1 MQPEQ
6 FHPDQFAR
14 GAKYTLDLE
23 FSAAGHDLRL
33 PVLLVR
39 GAAPGKR
46 LVVTAGVHGDE
57 YEGVHT
63 ILELYQELDLARM
76 AGDLLAVPAANPP
89 AFWNLSRS
97 SPLDGGNLARVFP
110 GDPAGSPTAA
120 IAYHLD
126 QRILAH
132 ADLYIDLHSAGV
144 RCLMPTLIGY
154 HEPDQRAREAAMI
167 FGAPVIWCHPSVAPG
182 RTVSS
187 AIARGIPALYTEARG
202 AGRIHPDDLAVY
214 RRGVRNLLRHLHIL
228 EGAPDAPACQCH
240 LHGDGNIDQSVSSTQ
255 SGFLV
260 ASVELLEP
268 VRRGQQLGVLLDLHA
283 QPVERFQAPCDGLVA
298 LIHACPMVH
307 PGEPLFL
314 VTGLAKPEP

>member
-1 MQPEQ
+1 MLPEQ

-23 FSAAGHDLRL
+23 FSAGGHHLKL

-57 YEGVHT
+57 YEGVRV
-63 ILELYQELDLARM
+63 ILGLYQDLDPAQM
-76 AGDLLAVPAANPP
+76 QGDLLAVSAANPP
-89 AFWNLSRS
+89 AFWNLSRT
-97 SPLDGGNLARVFP
+97 SPLDDGNLARVFP
-110 GDPAGSPTAA
+110 GDPAGPPTTA

-154 HEPDQRAREAAMI
+154 HEPDLVAREAALV
-167 FGAPVIWCHPSVAPG
+167 FGAPVVWCHPNVAAG
-182 RTVSS
+182 RTVSA
-187 AIARGIPALYTEARG
+187 AIDRGIPALYTEARG
-202 AGRIHPDDLAVY
+202 AGRIHPDDLRVY
-214 RRGVRNLLRHLHIL
+214 RRGVENLLRHLHIL
-228 EGAPDAPACQCH
+228 EGAPETPPCEYH
-240 LHGDGNIDQSVSSTQ
+240 LRGNGNIDQSVSSTQ

-260 ASVELLEP
+260 PSVELLEP
-268 VRRGQQLGVLLDLHA
+268 VRQGQELGVLLDLHA
-283 QPVERFQAPCDGLVA
+283 NPLERFYAPCAGLVV
-298 LIHACPMVH
+298 LIHACPMVG

-314 VTGLAKPEP
+314 VTERVG

>member
-1 MQPEQ
+1 M
-6 FHPDQFAR
+6 HPDQFQPGDFAR
-14 GAKYTLDLE
+14 GAKYALDLE
-23 FSAAGHDLRL
+23 FSAAGQDLRL

-39 GAAPGKR
+39 GAAPGAC

-63 ILELYQELDLARM
+63 ILELYQELDPARM
-76 AGDLLAVPAANPP
+76 AGDLLAVPVANPP
-89 AFWNLSRS
+89 AFWNLSRT
-97 SPLDGGNLARVFP
+97 SPLDDGNLARVFP
-110 GDPAGSPTAA
+110 GDPAGAPTAA

-126 QRILAH
+126 QRVLAH
-132 ADLYIDLHSAGV
+132 ADFYIDLHSAGV

-154 HEPDQRAREAAMI
+154 HEPDQRAREAALL
-167 FGAPVIWCHPSVAPG
+167 FGAPVVWCHPSVAPG

-202 AGRIHPDDLAVY
+202 AGRIDPDDLLVY
-214 RRGVRNLLRHLHIL
+214 RRGVRNLLRHLRIL
-228 EGAPDAPACQCH
+228 EGAPETAPCRYH

-255 SGFLV
+255 TGFLV
-260 ASVELLEP
+260 PGVELLEP
-268 VRRGQQLGVLLDLHA
+268 VRQGQELGVLLDLHA
-283 QPVERFQAPCDGLVA
+283 RPIERFAAPCDGLVA

-314 VTGLAKPEP
+314 VTGLAEPAS